1 MLQQVLS
8 ESRSS
13 YVSYIKGEPVTN
25 QQKHRRILF
34 NLFLI
39 FLLLGG
45 TTGCVATRDWVQTQ
59 LAPVRYQVTEVDNR
73 LQRTTEQT
81 ELALKNLEHLRL
93 EQRLVLGVQEGAR
106 FAFDSERLTPTAERT
121 LDAFV
126 QALDKSQDLRFLVV
140 GHTDNTGTDEYND
153 VLGQRRAA
161 YVARYLITRQ
171 DIDPRRVTVA
181 SYGER
186 HPIADNRTPEGR
198 AANRRVEIQVYTE
211 TITSTP
217 GPQRLE
223 LERQRGG

>member
-1 MLQQVLS
+1 
-8 ESRSS
+8 
-13 YVSYIKGEPVTN
+13 
-25 QQKHRRILF
+25 
-34 NLFLI
+34 
-39 FLLLGG
+39 
-45 TTGCVATRDWVQTQ
+45 VQTQ
-59 LAPVRYQVTEVDNR
+59 LAPVRYQVTEVDDR
-73 LQRTTEQT
+73 LQHTTEQT

-126 QALDKSQDLRFLVV
+126 QALDKSQGLRFLVV
-140 GHTDNTGTDEYND
+140 GHTDSTGTDEYND
-153 VLGQRRAA
+153 VLGQRRAD
-161 YVARYLITRQ
+161 YVARYLMTRQ

-186 HPIADNRTPEGR
+186 NPIADNRTPEGR

-217 GPQRLE
+217 GPQRLQ

>member
-1 MLQQVLS
+1 
-8 ESRSS
+8 
-13 YVSYIKGEPVTN
+13 VTKPQN
-25 QQKHRRILF
+25 LRRILLD
-34 NLFLI
+34 LFLI
-39 FLLLGG
+39 VLLLGG
-45 TTGCVATRDWVQTQ
+45 ATGCVATRDWVRTQ
-59 LAPVRYQVTEVDNR
+59 LAPVSYQVTEVDNR

-126 QALDKSQDLRFLVV
+126 QALDKSQGLRFLVV
-140 GHTDNTGTDEYND
+140 GHTDQTGTDDYND

-161 YVARYLITRQ
+161 YVAHYLITRQ
-171 DIDPRRVTVA
+171 NIDPRQVTVA

-186 HPIADNRTPEGR
+186 NPIADNLTPEGR

-211 TITSTP
+211 VITSTP

-223 LERQRGG
+223 LERQGGS

>member
-1 MLQQVLS
+1 
-8 ESRSS
+8 
-13 YVSYIKGEPVTN
+13 VTN
-25 QQKHRRILF
+25 QQQPRRILLG
-34 NLFLI
+34 LFLI

-45 TTGCVATRDWVQTQ
+45 TTSCVATRDWVRTE
-59 LAPVRYQVTEVDNR
+59 LAPIRYQVTEADNR

-106 FAFDSERLTPTAERT
+106 FEFASERLTPMAGRT
-121 LDAFV
+121 LDTFV
-126 QALDKSQDLRFLVV
+126 QGLDKSQSLRFLVV

-171 DIDPRRVTVA
+171 NIDPRRVTVA

-186 HPIADNRTPEGR
+186 NPIADNRTPEGR

-211 TITSTP
+211 IITSTP

>member
-1 MLQQVLS
+1 M
-8 ESRSS
+8 
-13 YVSYIKGEPVTN
+13 TN

-34 NLFLI
+34 ELFLI
-39 FLLLGG
+39 YLLLGG
-45 TTGCVATRDWVQTQ
+45 GTGCIATRDWVQTQ

-106 FAFDSERLTPTAERT
+106 FVFDSERLTPTAERT

-140 GHTDNTGTDEYND
+140 GHTDNTGPDEYND

-171 DIDPRRVTVA
+171 NIDPRRVTVA

-186 HPIADNRTPEGR
+186 NPIADNRTPEGR

>member
-1 MLQQVLS
+1 
-8 ESRSS
+8 
-13 YVSYIKGEPVTN
+13 VTK

-34 NLFLI
+34 ELFMI
-39 FLLLGG
+39 YLLLGG
-45 TTGCVATRDWVQTQ
+45 ATGCIATRDWVQTQ
-59 LAPVRYQVTEVDNR
+59 LAPVRYQVAEVDNR
-73 LQRTTEQT
+73 LQHTTEQT

-93 EQRLVLGVQEGAR
+93 EQRLVLGVQDGAR
-106 FAFDSERLTPTAERT
+106 FAFDSERLTPLAERT
-121 LDAFV
+121 LDTFI
-126 QALDKSQDLRFLVV
+126 QGLDKSRSLRFLVV

-161 YVARYLITRQ
+161 DVARYLMTRQ
-171 DIDPRRVTVA
+171 NIDPRQVTVA

-186 HPIADNRTPEGR
+186 NPIADNRTPEGR

>member
-1 MLQQVLS
+1 M
-8 ESRSS
+8 
-13 YVSYIKGEPVTN
+13 TN
-25 QQKHRRILF
+25 QQQPRRILLG
-34 NLFLI
+34 LFLI

-45 TTGCVATRDWVQTQ
+45 TPSCVATRDWVRTE
-59 LAPVRYQVTEVDNR
+59 LAPIRYQVTEVDNR

-106 FAFDSERLTPTAERT
+106 FAFASERLTPMAERT
-121 LDAFV
+121 LDTFV
-126 QALDKSQDLRFLVV
+126 QGLDKSQSLRFLVV

-171 DIDPRRVTVA
+171 NIDPRRVTVA

-186 HPIADNRTPEGR
+186 NPIADNRTPEGR

-211 TITSTP
+211 IITSTP

>member
-1 MLQQVLS
+1 MT
-8 ESRSS
+8 
-13 YVSYIKGEPVTN
+13 K
-25 QQKHRRILF
+25 QQKLSKIL
-34 NLFLI
+34 LDLCLI
-39 FLLLGG
+39 CLLLGG
-45 TTGCVATRDWVQTQ
+45 ATGCIATRDWVQTQ
-59 LAPVRYQVTEVDNR
+59 LAPVRYQVTEVDDR
-73 LQRTTEQT
+73 LQHTTEQT

-126 QALDKSQDLRFLVV
+126 QALDKSQGLRFLVV
-140 GHTDNTGTDEYND
+140 GHTDSIGTNEYND
-153 VLGQRRAA
+153 VLGQRRAD
-161 YVARYLITRQ
+161 YVARYLMTRQ

-186 HPIADNRTPEGR
+186 NPIADNRTPEGR

>member
-1 MLQQVLS
+1 L
-8 ESRSS
+8 
-13 YVSYIKGEPVTN
+13 G
-25 QQKHRRILF
+25 
-34 NLFLI
+34 LFLI

-45 TTGCVATRDWVQTQ
+45 TTNCVATRDWVRTE
-59 LAPVRYQVTEVDNR
+59 LAPIRYQVTEADNR

-106 FAFDSERLTPTAERT
+106 FAFASERLTPMAGRT
-121 LDAFV
+121 LDTFV
-126 QALDKSQDLRFLVV
+126 QGLDKSQSLRFLVV

-171 DIDPRRVTVA
+171 NIDPRRVTVA

-186 HPIADNRTPEGR
+186 NPIADNRTPEGR

-211 TITSTP
+211 IITSTP

>member
-1 MLQQVLS
+1 
-8 ESRSS
+8 
-13 YVSYIKGEPVTN
+13 VTN
-25 QQKHRRILF
+25 QQQPRRILLG
-34 NLFLI
+34 LFLI

-45 TTGCVATRDWVQTQ
+45 TPSCVATRDWVRTE
-59 LAPVRYQVTEVDNR
+59 LAPIRYQVTEVDNR

-106 FAFDSERLTPTAERT
+106 FAFASERLTPMAERT
-121 LDAFV
+121 LDTFV
-126 QALDKSQDLRFLVV
+126 QGLDKSQSLRFLVV

-171 DIDPRRVTVA
+171 NIDPRRVTVA

-186 HPIADNRTPEGR
+186 NPIADNRTPEGR

-211 TITSTP
+211 IITSTP

>member
-1 MLQQVLS
+1 M
-8 ESRSS
+8 
-13 YVSYIKGEPVTN
+13 TN

-34 NLFLI
+34 DLFLI

-45 TTGCVATRDWVQTQ
+45 PTGCVATRDWVRTQ

-140 GHTDNTGTDEYND
+140 GHKCLYKNIFMYYSGLKHDDSD
-153 VLGQRRAA
+153 SSISR
-161 YVARYLITRQ
+161 
-171 DIDPRRVTVA
+171 
-181 SYGER
+181 
-186 HPIADNRTPEGR
+186 
-198 AANRRVEIQVYTE
+198 
-211 TITSTP
+211 
-217 GPQRLE
+217 
-223 LERQRGG
+223 

>member
-1 MLQQVLS
+1 M
-8 ESRSS
+8 
-13 YVSYIKGEPVTN
+13 TN
-25 QQKHRRILF
+25 QQQPRRILLG
-34 NLFLI
+34 LFLI

-45 TTGCVATRDWVQTQ
+45 TPSCVATRDWVRTE
-59 LAPVRYQVTEVDNR
+59 LAPIRYQVTEADNR

-106 FAFDSERLTPTAERT
+106 FAFASERLTPMAGRT
-121 LDAFV
+121 LDTFV
-126 QALDKSQDLRFLVV
+126 QGLDKSQSLRFLVV

-171 DIDPRRVTVA
+171 NIDPRRVTVA

-186 HPIADNRTPEGR
+186 NPIADNRTPEGR

-211 TITSTP
+211 IITSTP